1 MFKVIDTFRQIREAV
16 HMAMTCRYE
25 DQISAIKKG
34 EVFMTLRDGKTGE
47 IQDQRHIKNI
57 VTRDASILVARL
69 FKNNAETGLHGGL
82 CLAVGTGDTGWNPMA
97 PPAPTRT
104 QRALYAELTRKM
116 FASSNFVDSLGNP
129 TAIPTNVVDLVTT
142 FTESEAVGP
151 LVEMGI
157 LGGTI
162 STNMSIKNPVS
173 PPNGP
178 YDPTVDLTTKETM
191 GNYLTFKVQNKPETS
206 TLGITWRF
214 TF

>member
-1 MFKVIDTFRQIREAV
+1 MFKISDKLKQVRDAI
-16 HMAMTCRYE
+16 AMSMSVLYR
-25 DQISAIKKG
+25 DQMNCIKKG

-47 IQDQRHIKNI
+47 IQEQRHFNI
-57 VTRDASILVARL
+57 VVKDASILIARL

-97 PPAPTRT
+97 PPAATAT
-104 QRALYAELTRKM
+104 QRALFAELTRKT

-129 TAIPTNVVDLVTT
+129 TAIPTNIVDFTTT

-162 STNMSIKNPVS
+162 STNMSIRNPVS

-178 YDPTVDLTTKETM
+178 YDPTVDLTQKETLV
-191 GNYLTFKVQNKPETS
+191 NYLVFPCQNKPATS
-206 TLGITWRF
+206 SLTITWRL